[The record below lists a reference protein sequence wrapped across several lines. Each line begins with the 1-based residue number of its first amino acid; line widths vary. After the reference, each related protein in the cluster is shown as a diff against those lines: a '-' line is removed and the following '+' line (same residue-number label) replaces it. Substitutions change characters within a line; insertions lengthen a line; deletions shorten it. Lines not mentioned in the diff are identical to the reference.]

1 MISGGQKAIS
11 RRERTREALARR
23 LRPSVEE
30 LLAGGA
36 SFTDL
41 SVDQILERAE
51 VPRSTFYYHFRDKG
65 ELLIAVSAEAVGE
78 IVGASEG
85 LYAPGLHRSRKRF
98 SKAVRLTVDA
108 WVSHVPLMN
117 ALAELA
123 AYNPAVK
130 EQFLSG
136 WRMRSS
142 AWQVTSVRVRRR
154 GLCGRISIRSTW
166 PAG

>member
-65 ELLIAVSAEAVGE
+65 ELLIAVSAEAIGE
-78 IVGASEG
+78 IVEASEG
-85 LYAPGLHRSRKRF
+85 LYAPGLHRSRKPG
-98 SKAVRLTVDA
+98 LTSTLVCANDA
-108 WVSHVPLMN
+108 
-117 ALAELA
+117 
-123 AYNPAVK
+123 
-130 EQFLSG
+130 
-136 WRMRSS
+136 
-142 AWQVTSVRVRRR
+142 
-154 GLCGRISIRSTW
+154 
-166 PAG
+166 